1 VKGEYSGILES
12 LYIQQNTS
20 SDNTYTSSN
29 VLLGANDHK
38 YLTLF
43 VRCLGS
49 SFLLQ
54 FSLTMITLKIKRT
67 L

>member
-38 YLTLF
+38 DLTLF

-49 SFLLQ
+49 SFPFTIQ
-54 FSLTMITLKIKRT
+54 PYNDYT
-67 L
+67 